1 MEKLLMK
8 ISPSKKIWKSVFR
21 VINEADIVLEVLD
34 SRDPEIFRNKKIE
47 EIVTKKGKKL
57 ILVINKSD
65 LVPKEVLE
73 KWKKKFNKEYPTV
86 YISSKDRLG
95 TRILRKTILK
105 HAPKI
110 PVKVALIGYPNV
122 GKSSIIN
129 VLKGKHSA
137 GTSPVPGFT
146 KHSQLFRVTPKIFI
160 LDNPGV
166 YPAEDE
172 VSLILKSALE
182 VEKIEDPIT
191 YALELI
197 KIVKKKDP
205 KQLVKIYG
213 IDADDSFEFLE
224 KLAIKRGRLLKGGKP
239 DIEEIAR
246 VILRDWQ
253 KGKIVVWKEPEGA
266 ETSN

>member
-1 MEKLLMK
+1 MK
-8 ISPSKKIWKSVFR
+8 ISPSKKTWKSVFR
-21 VINEADIVLEVLD
+21 VINEADIILEVLD
-34 SRDPEIFRNKKIE
+34 SRDPESFRNKKIE

-73 KWKKKFNKEYPTV
+73 EWKKKLSKEHPTV

-95 TRILRKTILK
+95 TKILRKTILK
-105 HAPKI
+105 YASKI

-137 GTSPVPGFT
+137 GTSPIPGFT

-160 LDNPGV
+160 LDTPGV

-172 VSLILKSALE
+172 ISLILKSALE

-191 YALELI
+191 CALELI
-197 KIVKKKDP
+197 KFIKKKDP
-205 KQLVKIYG
+205 KQLVKVYG
-213 IDADDSFEFLE
+213 IETDDDLEFLE
-224 KLAIKRGRLLKGGKP
+224 KLTIKRGRLLKGGKP
-239 DIEEIAR
+239 DIEEMAR
-246 VILRDWQ
+246 IILRDWQ
-253 KGKIVVWKEPEGA
+253 KGKIVVWKKPEET